1 MNNWS
6 IAAWIIGAAIG
17 LYALHRLALRLER
30 DGWIRYLHHPPRGAD
45 GGGAAFGELQKFF
58 EPQTRHVYEMK
69 EQKRPLR
76 EADGGDPAERP

>member
-1 MNNWS
+1 MPGWE
-6 IAAWIIGAAIG
+6 IAAWCLVGAAG

-30 DGWIRYLHHPPRGAD
+30 DGWIRYVRNPPSGNE
-45 GGGAAFGELQKFF
+45 GGGAALGELQKYF

-76 EADGGDPAERP
+76 EADGGDPAE